1 MVSSLRTLFTYPAA
15 LAVAAAFGVNS
26 FLFGLWA
33 SRIPEVQQ
41 NLALGEGELGIA
53 LLGMPIGAV
62 TIMPFM
68 GWITERIG
76 AGKALLLSTLGFSIA
91 ISLPPLATSLYGLLS
106 ILLLVGLTNGAMDIS
121 MNVAGTAVEK
131 QYRVAILAVCHS
143 FFSFGGMAG
152 ALIGSITAGLSL
164 AVGGLLFMGGVLG
177 LVFTF
182 FVRRILTGVAHIKS
196 TAAIFALPSTGLLLL
211 AFIGFCVMLGEGA
224 IADWSAVYLRKVTKA
239 SPMVAGLGYA
249 GFSLAMGI
257 GRLYGSKIAALFPTR
272 TILISGSLTAAFG
285 LMFALLVSNSL
296 LVVAG
301 FSITGLGYAC
311 LVPILYNEAVALPAL
326 VPGSSIAAIA
336 GTGYVGLLLGPPL
349 IGLFAEATSLQGGL
363 LIVVLLALLAALC
376 AMRVKS
382 N

>member
-363 LIVVLLALLAALC
+363 LIVVLLALLAASC